1 MKALLCILVIA
12 VAAGSVWAGEERT
25 ITTTTTVET
34 IPMRTV
40 EALRTEEVL
49 PLRSVLIPRRLALI
63 QDRYI
68 SRAALLDDWYLRRS
82 ALVERRLAIRSFRR
96 PRFSRILINW

>member
-1 MKALLCILVIA
+1 MRLLCILVIA
-12 VAAGSVWAGEERT
+12 VAAGSTYAGERT

-34 IPMRTV
+34 IPMQTV

-49 PLRSVLIPRRLALI
+49 PLRTVLIPSRLALI
-63 QDRYI
+63 QDRYLR
-68 SRAALLDDWYLRRS
+68 RAALIDDWYLRRS

-96 PRFSRILINW
+96 PRFSRVLINW